1 MNRVLASIVAGIALI
16 FSLEPTAAAPLVV
29 DAQSQDVPTL
39 APMLKKVL
47 PGVVGIAIDWSGS
60 GPEEERNPAHGEFQR
75 FFNVPNRPTESG
87 VHAAAS
93 GVVIDASKGF
103 IVTNNHIVEHTAK
116 IVVTL
121 TDGQQLQGKL
131 VGSDRETDIALIKVP
146 AKGLTEIP
154 FGDSGRLEVGDFI
167 VAIGNPFG
175 TERNITTGI
184 VGARHRSVLGSGGHQ
199 QFIQT
204 DAAINPAN
212 SGGALVDLR
221 GRLVGINTAIAAT
234 SNRNIGVG
242 FAIPSNVVR
251 DVAEQL
257 VNYGEVRRH

>member
-1 MNRVLASIVAGIALI
+1 MNQVLASIVAGIALI
-16 FSLEPTAAAPLVV
+16 FSLDPTAAAPLVV

-47 PGVVGIAIDWSGS
+47 PSVVGIAIDWSGS
-60 GPEEERNPAHGEFQR
+60 GPEEERNPAHAEIRR
-75 FFNVPNRPTESG
+75 FFNVPDRPTESG
-87 VHAAAS
+87 IYAAAS
-93 GVVIDASKGF
+93 GVVIDANKGL
-103 IVTNNHIVEHTAK
+103 IITNNHIVEHTAK
-116 IVVTL
+116 IIVTL

-131 VGSDRETDIALIKVP
+131 VGGDRDTDIALIKVP
-146 AKGLTEIP
+146 AEGLTEIP
-154 FGDSGRLEVGDFI
+154 FGDSGKVEVGDFV

-204 DAAINPAN
+204 DAAISPAN

-221 GRLVGINTAIAAT
+221 GRLVGINTAITTT
-234 SNRNIGVG
+234 SNHNIGAG
-242 FAIPSNVVR
+242 FAIPSNVVH
-251 DVAEQL
+251 DVADQL
-257 VNYGEVRRH
+257 ANYGEVRRR